1 MARAWRSK
9 NLQNRR
15 KGALERLESSTFSP
29 KKMRDGKEQNEDS
42 WTKKRDAEIDTLK
55 KRL

>member
-1 MARAWRSK
+1 MKK

-15 KGALERLESSTFSP
+15 MGALERLQASTFTP
-29 KKMRDGKEQNEDS
+29 KKMRDGKERNEDS